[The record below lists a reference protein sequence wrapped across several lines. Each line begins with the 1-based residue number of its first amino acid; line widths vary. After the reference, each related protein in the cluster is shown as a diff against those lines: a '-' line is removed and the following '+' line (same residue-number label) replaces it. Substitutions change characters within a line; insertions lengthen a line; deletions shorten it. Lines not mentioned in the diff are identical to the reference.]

1 MRNRLQIVNCQQFL
15 DDSIGGKNPVVK
27 QPRISMTRLFF
38 VLRKL
43 LLSLSG
49 TFQALEIQNRL

>member
-1 MRNRLQIVNCQQFL
+1 MRKRLQIVNCQQFL

-27 QPRISMTRLFF
+27 QPRISMTRPFF

-49 TFQALEIQNRL
+49 TFRALEI